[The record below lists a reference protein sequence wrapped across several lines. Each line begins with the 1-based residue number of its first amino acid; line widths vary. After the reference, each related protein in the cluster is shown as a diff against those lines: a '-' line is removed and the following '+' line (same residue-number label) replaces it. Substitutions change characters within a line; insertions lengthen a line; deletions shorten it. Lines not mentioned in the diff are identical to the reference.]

1 MTVKK
6 ICFMC
11 VMMLMVQPV
20 MAATTTA
27 VQEMAGVLVSL
38 EHYPTDSQKSRLME
52 LARTAGTQQ
61 EKVVANAI
69 ANLNHTV
76 ADADKPKLKLVI
88 DDETTPAEVRDL
100 AGIILKLNHKPSS
113 TDKNKLQQIMGR

>member
-20 MAATTTA
+20 MAATSA
-27 VQEMAGVLVSL
+27 VQEMAGVLVGL
-38 EHYPTDSQKSRLME
+38 EHYATDSQKSRLME
-52 LARTAGTQQ
+52 LARNADTNQ

-69 ANLNHTV
+69 ANVNHTV
-76 ADADKPKLKLVI
+76 ADADKPKLKRVI
-88 DDETTPAEVRDL
+88 DDETTSAEVRDL
-100 AGIILKLNHKPSS
+100 AGIILKINHQPSS
-113 TDKNKLQQIMGR
+113 TDKNKLHQIMDH

>member
-6 ICFMC
+6 ICYMC

-20 MAATTTA
+20 MAATSV

-38 EHYPTDSQKSRLME
+38 EHYVTDSQKSWLMDI
-52 LARTAGTQQ
+52 ARNAGTNQ

-69 ANLNHTV
+69 ANVNHTV
-76 ADADKPKLKLVI
+76 ADADKPKLKQVI

-100 AGIILKLNHKPSS
+100 AGIILNLNHKPSS
-113 TDKNKLQQIMGR
+113 QDKNKLQQIMGH

>member
-20 MAATTTA
+20 MAATSV

-38 EHYPTDSQKSRLME
+38 EHYVTDSQKSW
-52 LARTAGTQQ
+52 
-61 EKVVANAI
+61 
-69 ANLNHTV
+69 
-76 ADADKPKLKLVI
+76 LK
-88 DDETTPAEVRDL
+88 
-100 AGIILKLNHKPSS
+100 
-113 TDKNKLQQIMGR
+113 IMDH

>member
-1 MTVKK
+1 MIVKK
-6 ICFMC
+6 ICYMC

-20 MAATTTA
+20 MAATSV

-38 EHYPTDSQKSRLME
+38 EHYVTDSQKSWLMDI
-52 LARTAGTQQ
+52 ARNAGTKQ

-69 ANLNHTV
+69 ANVNHTV
-76 ADADKPKLKLVI
+76 ADADKSKLKQVI

-100 AGIILKLNHKPSS
+100 AGIILNLNHQPSS
-113 TDKNKLQQIMGR
+113 TDKNKLHQIMDH

>member
-20 MAATTTA
+20 MAATSA
-27 VQEMAGVLVSL
+27 VQEMAGVLVGL
-38 EHYPTDSQKSRLME
+38 EHYATDSQKSRLME
-52 LARTAGTQQ
+52 LARNASTNQ

-69 ANLNHTV
+69 ANENHTV
-76 ADADKPKLKLVI
+76 ADADKPKLKRVI
-88 DDETTPAEVRDL
+88 DDETTPSEVRDL
-100 AGIILKLNHKPSS
+100 AGIILNLNHKPSS
-113 TDKNKLQQIMGR
+113 QDKNKLQQIMGH

>member
-20 MAATTTA
+20 MAATSV

-38 EHYPTDSQKSRLME
+38 EHYVTDSQKSWLMDI
-52 LARTAGTQQ
+52 ARNAGTKQD
-61 EKVVANAI
+61 KVVANAI
-69 ANLNHTV
+69 ANVNHTV
-76 ADADKPKLKLVI
+76 ADADKPKLKRVI

-100 AGIILKLNHKPSS
+100 AGIILNLNHQPSS
-113 TDKNKLQQIMGR
+113 TDKNKLHQIMDH

>member
-20 MAATTTA
+20 MAATSV

-38 EHYPTDSQKSRLME
+38 EHYVTDSQKSWLMDI
-52 LARTAGTQQ
+52 ARNAGTKQ

-69 ANLNHTV
+69 ANVNHTV
-76 ADADKPKLKLVI
+76 ADADKPKLKRVI

-100 AGIILKLNHKPSS
+100 AGIILNLNHQPSS
-113 TDKNKLQQIMGR
+113 TDKNKLHQIMDH

>member
-6 ICFMC
+6 ICYMC

-20 MAATTTA
+20 MAATSV

-38 EHYPTDSQKSRLME
+38 EHYVTDSQKSWLKDI
-52 LARTAGTQQ
+52 ARNAGTKQ

-69 ANLNHTV
+69 ANVNHTV
-76 ADADKPKLKLVI
+76 ADADKPKLKQVI

-100 AGIILKLNHKPSS
+100 AGIILNLNHQPSS
-113 TDKNKLQQIMGR
+113 TDKNKLHKIMDH

>member
-1 MTVKK
+1 MTIKK

-20 MAATTTA
+20 MAATSA
-27 VQEMAGVLVSL
+27 VQEMAGVLVGL
-38 EHYPTDSQKSRLME
+38 EHYATDSQKSRLME
-52 LARTAGTQQ
+52 LARNADTQQ

-69 ANLNHTV
+69 ANVNHTV
-76 ADADKPKLKLVI
+76 ADADKPKLKRVI

-100 AGIILKLNHKPSS
+100 AGIILNLNHKPSS
-113 TDKNKLQQIMGR
+113 QDKNKLQQIMGH

>member
-20 MAATTTA
+20 MAATSA
-27 VQEMAGVLVSL
+27 VQEMAGVLVGL
-38 EHYPTDSQKSRLME
+38 EHYATDSQKSRLME
-52 LARTAGTQQ
+52 LARNAGTQQ

-69 ANLNHTV
+69 ANVNHTV
-76 ADADKPKLKLVI
+76 ADADKPKLKRVI

-100 AGIILKLNHKPSS
+100 AGIILNLNHKPSS
-113 TDKNKLQQIMGR
+113 TDKNKLHQIMDH